1 MKGVVKTYLPE
12 KKYGFIKGNDG
23 KDYFFHANEFVN
35 KTHINN
41 ICEDSAVNF
50 EQFATPKGY
59 TAKRCTL
66 IDTSDILT
74 YVVHDEF
81 IATRSGGA
89 RGWEVVE
96 RGNWIVHG
104 TCRDSPDS
112 AKRDSIRNA
121 AIIGANGLIDMDY
134 YKTTG
139 SESGTGSGTH
149 YYTIHNFRGR
159 AVVFA
164 KRNSIGD
171 YTLDELTRVNRRAQ
185 QLKDTLVAKNKRT
198 RNIIWCGVFVLS
210 IFALMIEPIAVIVLL
225 VIGMLSIRFISDDYW
240 WLDKS

>member
-1 MKGVVKTYLPE
+1 MSVKGD
-12 KKYGFIKGNDG
+12 DG
-23 KDYFFHANEFVN
+23 KDYFFHANEFVT

-66 IDTSDILT
+66 IDPSDILT
-74 YVVHDEF
+74 YVVPDEF
-81 IATRSGGA
+81 IASRSGGV

-104 TCRDSPDS
+104 TSDDSPDS
-112 AKRDSIRNA
+112 AKRDCIRNA
-121 AIIGANGLIDMDY
+121 AQIGANGFIDLDY

-139 SESGTGSGTH
+139 SERGTGRGTH

-171 YTLDELTRVNRRAQ
+171 TLDKLTRVNRRAQ
-185 QLKDTLVAKNKRT
+185 QIKDTLVAKNKRT
-198 RNIIWCGVFVLS
+198 RNIIWSGGFVLS
-210 IFALMIEPIAVIVLL
+210 IFALLIEPIAVIVIL
-225 VIGMLSIRFISDDYW
+225 VLGILSIRSISDDYW